1 MSRPDALGMISRRN
15 ASDLKAQRF
24 GSRSYSTAGVRTAF
38 PDVGLEYA
46 VRRYDSFESDL
57 VLLYG
62 ATLGP
67 AGESESI

>member
-1 MSRPDALGMISRRN
+1 MRLEGCQGATLRIFLRIKILQHGWS
-15 ASDLKAQRF
+15 
-24 GSRSYSTAGVRTAF
+24 TAF